1 MAQSPNS
8 HTTPVEHDY
17 AELRSL
23 LLAPEQTRLEQ
34 LQEQVEHIDLTA
46 QNLSR
51 VLPDAI
57 ALRGE
62 GDHQL
67 THVLTPH
74 VSEALGASVRR
85 QPHMIVDAIAP
96 IMMPAIRQAIAN
108 ALRSMVQS
116 LNQTIEH
123 SLSIQSVKWRVE
135 ALRTGKPFAEI
146 VLLHTLRYRVEQV
159 FLIHSQTGLLLAHAA
174 GDAVAV
180 QDQTLVSGML
190 SAIRSF
196 VQDSFGAD
204 PDQVLN
210 TLQVGE
216 LTVWIEQGPAAI
228 LAAVIRGTPPESLR
242 IHLQDTLTRIHAER
256 ADALAR
262 FTGDAATFASA
273 TPLLAECLHTQ
284 LESRRRGIAPMTW
297 VFVIGVLLVTTWWGL
312 SAYQEHQRWQSYLSR
327 LATEPG
333 LVVTDS
339 VPEGRRY
346 RLTGLRDPLA
356 ADPAVLLQDSGL
368 DTSRVD
374 AKWQPYY
381 ALDATFLLKR
391 AGFVLS
397 PPQTVQLSLD
407 GNKLT
412 AGGTAPADWIRQSR
426 SVARAL
432 PGLDGYD
439 DRRLVSNS
447 LEVLRQQLTEASIL
461 FEQGSSNLASSAQLQ
476 QVRHIVEMLRQL
488 EDLASLASATVTVS
502 IVGQTDV
509 LGGPSQNRRLSESRA
524 RAVLDAI
531 HPASFPALTFQ
542 TRGMPS
548 ESDLQRTT
556 PAVAHPQHRRASLG
570 ITIQPMP

>member
-1 MAQSPNS
+1 MAQPPNRS
-8 HTTPVEHDY
+8 TPPAEHDY

-34 LQEQVEHIDLTA
+34 LQEQVEHIDLNA

-108 ALRSMVQS
+108 ALRGMVQS

-146 VLLHTLRYRVEQV
+146 ILLHTLRYRVEQV

-204 PDQVLN
+204 PEQVLN

-242 IHLQDTLTRIHAER
+242 LHLQDTLTRIHAER
-256 ADALAR
+256 VDALAR
-262 FTGDAATFASA
+262 FTGDAATFASV
-273 TPLLAECLHTQ
+273 TPLLEECLRAQ
-284 LESRRRGIAPMTW
+284 FESRRRGIAPMTW
-297 VFVIGVLLVTTWWGL
+297 VLIIGALLVTTWWAL
-312 SAYQEHQRWQSYLSR
+312 STYQERQRWQSYLSR

-333 LVVTDS
+333 LVVTDAE
-339 VPEGRRY
+339 PEGGRY

-356 ADPAVLLQDSGL
+356 ADPAILMQDSGI
-368 DTSRVD
+368 DTSRVV

-381 ALDATFLLKR
+381 ALDTSFILKR
-391 AGFVLS
+391 AGFALS
-397 PPQTVQLSLD
+397 PPPTVHLALEGSH
-407 GNKLT
+407 LT
-412 AGGTAPADWIRQSR
+412 AGGTASADWIRQSR
-426 SVARAL
+426 SVARAI

-439 DRRLVSNS
+439 DRRLVSQS
-447 LEVLRQQLTEASIL
+447 LDMLRQQFTETSIL
-461 FEQGSSNLASSAQLQ
+461 FEQGSSKLVSPEQLQ
-476 QVRHIVEMLRQL
+476 QARRIVGMLRQL
-488 EDLASLASATVTVS
+488 EDLARLASAAVTVS

-509 LGGPSQNRRLSESRA
+509 VGGTSQNRRLSDGRA
-524 RAVLDAI
+524 KAVLDAI
-531 HPASFPALTFQ
+531 HPASFPALTFH
-542 TRGMPS
+542 TRGMAP
-548 ESDLQRTT
+548 EAELQRST
-556 PAVAHPQHRRASLG
+556 PAVSHPQHRRASLE

>member
-1 MAQSPNS
+1 MAQSRNAG
-8 HTTPVEHDY
+8 TTPGEQDY

-34 LQEQVEHIDLTA
+34 LREQVEHIDLNA

-62 GDHQL
+62 GDRQL

-74 VSEALGASVRR
+74 VSEALGTSVRR

-123 SLSIQSVKWRVE
+123 SLSIQSLKWRVE

-174 GDAVAV
+174 GDSVAV
-180 QDQTLVSGML
+180 QDQTLISGML

-196 VQDSFGAD
+196 VQDSFGAA

-228 LAAVIRGTPPESLR
+228 LAAVIRGTPPENLR
-242 IHLQDTLTRIHAER
+242 LHLQDILTRLHAER
-256 ADALAR
+256 SEALAR
-262 FTGDAATFASA
+262 FTGDAATFASV
-273 TPLLAECLHTQ
+273 TPLLDECLRAQ
-284 LESRRRGIAPMTW
+284 FESRRRGIAPMTW
-297 VFVIGVLLVTTWWGL
+297 VLVVVALLVTAWWGL
-312 SAYQEHQRWQSYLSR
+312 SSYQERQRWQAYLSH
-327 LATEPG
+327 LAMEPG
-333 LVVTDS
+333 LIVTHAES
-339 VPEGRRY
+339 EGRRY

-356 ADPAVLLQDSGL
+356 ADPVALLQDSGV
-368 DTSRVD
+368 DASRVEST
-374 AKWQPYY
+374 WQAYY
-381 ALDATFLLKR
+381 ALDPTFILKR
-391 AGFVLS
+391 VEFVLS
-397 PPQTVQLSLD
+397 PPQTVQLSLE
-407 GNKLT
+407 GSRLT

-426 SVARAL
+426 TLARAL

-439 DRRLVSNS
+439 DRRLVSRS
-447 LEVLRQQLTEASIL
+447 LDVLRQQLTETSIL
-461 FEQGSSNLASSAQLQ
+461 FEQGRSNLASPAQLQ
-476 QVRHIVEMLRQL
+476 DVRRIGELLRQL
-488 EDLASLASATVTVS
+488 DDMARLVGAAVTVS
-502 IVGQTDV
+502 IVGQTDIV
-509 LGGPSQNRRLSESRA
+509 GGPSLNRRLSESRA

-531 HPASFPALTFQ
+531 HPASFQALTFQ
-542 TRGMPS
+542 TRGMTP
-548 ESDLQRTT
+548 ETELQRAT
-556 PAVAHPQHRRASLG
+556 PAVAHPQYRRASLDV
-570 ITIQPMP
+570 TIQPLP

>member
-1 MAQSPNS
+1 MAQSRS
-8 HTTPVEHDY
+8 DGTTPGEQDY

-34 LQEQVEHIDLTA
+34 LREQVEHIDLNA

-74 VSEALGASVRR
+74 VSEALGTSVRR
-85 QPHMIVDAIAP
+85 QPHLIVDAIAP

-123 SLSIQSVKWRVE
+123 SLSIQSLKWRVE

-174 GDAVAV
+174 GDSVAV

-190 SAIRSF
+190 SAIRNF
-196 VQDSFGAD
+196 VQDSFGAA
-204 PDQVLN
+204 PNQVLN

-228 LAAVIRGTPPESLR
+228 LAAVIRGTPPENLR
-242 IHLQDTLTRIHAER
+242 LHLQDILTRIHADRSE
-256 ADALAR
+256 ALAR
-262 FTGDAATFASA
+262 FTGDAATFASV
-273 TPLLAECLHTQ
+273 TPLLEECLCAQ
-284 LESRRRGIAPMTW
+284 FESRRRGIAPMTW
-297 VFVIGVLLVTTWWGL
+297 ALMVVALLVTAWWGL
-312 SAYQEHQRWQSYLSR
+312 SSYQERQRWQTYLSH
-327 LATEPG
+327 LAAEPG
-333 LVVTDS
+333 LVVTNAES
-339 VPEGRRY
+339 EGRRY
-346 RLTGLRDPLA
+346 RVTGLRDPLA
-356 ADPAVLLQDSGL
+356 ADPAALLQDSGM
-368 DTSRVD
+368 DASRVES
-374 AKWQPYY
+374 KWQTYY
-381 ALDATFLLKR
+381 ALDPTFILKR

-397 PPQTVQLSLD
+397 PPQTVQLSLE
-407 GNKLT
+407 GSRLT

-426 SVARAL
+426 TVARAL

-439 DRRLVSNS
+439 DRRLMSRS
-447 LEVLRQQLTEASIL
+447 LDVLRQQLIETSIL
-461 FEQGSSNLASSAQLQ
+461 FEQGRSNLASPDQLQ
-476 QVRHIVEMLRQL
+476 DVRRIAELLRQL
-488 EDLASLASATVTVS
+488 DDMARLAGAAVSVS
-502 IVGQTDV
+502 IVGQTDIV
-509 LGGPSQNRRLSESRA
+509 GGPSLNRRLSESRA

-531 HPASFPALTFQ
+531 HPASFQALTFQ
-542 TRGMPS
+542 ARGMTP
-548 ESDLQRTT
+548 ETELQRAT
-556 PAVAHPQHRRASLG
+556 PAVAHPQHRRASLDV
-570 ITIQPMP
+570 TIQAVP

>member
-1 MAQSPNS
+1 MAQSRNDG
-8 HTTPVEHDY
+8 TTPGEQDY

-34 LQEQVEHIDLTA
+34 LREQVEHIDLNA

-74 VSEALGASVRR
+74 VSEALGTSVRR
-85 QPHMIVDAIAP
+85 QPHLIVDAIAP

-123 SLSIQSVKWRVE
+123 SLSIQSLKWRVE

-174 GDAVAV
+174 GDSVAV

-196 VQDSFGAD
+196 VQDSFGAA

-228 LAAVIRGTPPESLR
+228 LAAVIRGTPPENLR
-242 IHLQDTLTRIHAER
+242 LHLQDILTRIHADRSE
-256 ADALAR
+256 ALAR
-262 FTGDAATFASA
+262 FTGDAATFASV
-273 TPLLAECLHTQ
+273 TPLLEECLRAQ
-284 LESRRRGIAPMTW
+284 FESRRRGIALMTW
-297 VFVIGVLLVTTWWGL
+297 ALMVVALLFTAWWGL
-312 SAYQEHQRWQSYLSR
+312 SSYQERQRWQTYLSH
-327 LATEPG
+327 LAAEPG
-333 LVVTDS
+333 LVVTNAES
-339 VPEGRRY
+339 EGRRY

-356 ADPAVLLQDSGL
+356 ADPAALLQDSGM
-368 DTSRVD
+368 DASRVES
-374 AKWQPYY
+374 KWQAYY
-381 ALDATFLLKR
+381 ALDPTFILKR

-397 PPQTVQLSLD
+397 PPQTVQLSLE
-407 GNKLT
+407 GSRLT
-412 AGGTAPADWIRQSR
+412 AGGTAPADWIRHSR
-426 SVARAL
+426 TVARAL

-439 DRRLVSNS
+439 DRRLVSCS
-447 LEVLRQQLTEASIL
+447 LDVLRQQLIETSIL
-461 FEQGSSNLASSAQLQ
+461 FEQGRSNLASPDQLQ
-476 QVRHIVEMLRQL
+476 DVRRIAELLRQL
-488 EDLASLASATVTVS
+488 DDMARLAGAAVSVS
-502 IVGQTDV
+502 IVGQTDIV
-509 LGGPSQNRRLSESRA
+509 GGPSLNRRLSESRA

-531 HPASFPALTFQ
+531 HPASFQALTFQ
-542 TRGMPS
+542 ARGMTP
-548 ESDLQRTT
+548 ETELQRAT
-556 PAVAHPQHRRASLG
+556 PAVAHPQHRRASLDV
-570 ITIQPMP
+570 TIQAVP

>member
-1 MAQSPNS
+1 MAQSRNAG
-8 HTTPVEHDY
+8 TTPGEQDY

-34 LQEQVEHIDLTA
+34 LQEQVEHIDLNA

-51 VLPDAI
+51 ILPEAI

-62 GDHQL
+62 GDHHL

-123 SLSIQSVKWRVE
+123 SLSIQSLKWRLE

-174 GDAVAV
+174 GDSVAV

-196 VQDSFGAD
+196 VQDSFGAT

-242 IHLQDTLTRIHAER
+242 MHLQDTLARIHAER
-256 ADALAR
+256 SDALAR
-262 FTGDAATFASA
+262 FTGDAATFASL
-273 TPLLAECLHTQ
+273 TPLLEECLRAQ
-284 LESRRRGIAPMTW
+284 FESRRRGVAPMTW
-297 VFVIGVLLVTTWWGL
+297 VLVVGALLVTAWWGL
-312 SAYQEHQRWQSYLSR
+312 SAYQERQRWQTYLSH
-327 LATEPG
+327 LAAEPG
-333 LVVTDS
+333 LVVTDVES
-339 VPEGRRY
+339 EGRRY

-356 ADPAVLLQDSGL
+356 ADPAVLLQDSGI
-368 DTSRVD
+368 DASRVES
-374 AKWQPYY
+374 KWQPYY
-381 ALDATFLLKR
+381 ALDPTLILKR

-397 PPQTVQLSLD
+397 PPQTVHLSLE
-407 GNKLT
+407 GSSLI

-426 SVARAL
+426 ISARAL
-432 PGLDGYD
+432 PGLDRYD
-439 DRRLVSNS
+439 DRRLVSQS
-447 LEVLRQQLTEASIL
+447 LELLRQPLTETSIL
-461 FEQGSSNLASSAQLQ
+461 FEQGRSTLASPEQLQ
-476 QVRHIVEMLRQL
+476 QIRRITEMLRQL
-488 EDLASLASATVTVS
+488 DDMAGLAGAAVTVS

-509 LGGPSQNRRLSESRA
+509 VGGPIQNRRLSESRA

-531 HPASFPALTFQ
+531 HPVTFHALTFQ
-542 TRGMPS
+542 TKGQTPEA
-548 ESDLQRTT
+548 ESQRAI
-556 PAVAHPQHRRASLG
+556 PAVAHPQHRRASLDV
-570 ITIQPMP
+570 TIQPVP

>member
-1 MAQSPNS
+1 MAQSPNGG
-8 HTTPVEHDY
+8 TTPGEHDY

-34 LQEQVEHIDLTA
+34 LQEQVEHIDLNA

-57 ALRGE
+57 ALRGQS
-62 GDHQL
+62 DHRL

-74 VSEALGASVRR
+74 VSEALGVSVRR

-123 SLSIQSVKWRVE
+123 SLSLQSVKWRVE

-159 FLIHSQTGLLLAHAA
+159 FLIHTETGLLLAHAA
-174 GDAVAV
+174 GDSVAV

-196 VQDSFGAD
+196 VQDSFGAN

-228 LAAVIRGTPPESLR
+228 LAAVIRGTPPENLR
-242 IHLQDTLTRIHAER
+242 VHLQDTLDRIHAER
-256 ADALAR
+256 PEALAR
-262 FTGDAATFASA
+262 FTGDAATFASV
-273 TPLLAECLHTQ
+273 TPLLEECLRTQ
-284 LESRRRGIAPMTW
+284 FESRRRGVAPMTW
-297 VFVIGVLLVTTWWGL
+297 VLVVVALCATAWWGL
-312 SAYQEHQRWQSYLSR
+312 SAYQERQRWHTYLTR
-327 LATEPG
+327 LAAQPG
-333 LVVTDS
+333 LVVTGS
-339 VPEGRRY
+339 ESESRGY

-356 ADPAVLLQDSGL
+356 ADPAALLQDSGI
-368 DTSRVD
+368 DANRVD

-381 ALDATFLLKR
+381 ALDAAFVLKR

-397 PPQTVQLSLD
+397 PPQTVQLSLE
-407 GNKLT
+407 GNSLT

-426 SVARAL
+426 TLARTL

-439 DRRLVSNS
+439 DRRLVSRS
-447 LEVLRQQLTEASIL
+447 FEELSQRLTAASIL
-461 FEQGSSNLASSAQLQ
+461 FEQGSSALASPEQLHT
-476 QVRHIVEMLRQL
+476 VRRIAEMLRQL
-488 EDLASLASATVTVS
+488 DDMARLTDAAVTVS

-509 LGGPSQNRRLSESRA
+509 LGGPNQNRRLSESRA

-531 HPASFPALTFQ
+531 HPAAFHALTFQ
-542 TRGMPS
+542 TRGLAP
-548 ESDLQRTT
+548 T
-556 PAVAHPQHRRASLG
+556 PELHGAPATVAHPQHRRASLD
-570 ITIQPMP
+570 ITIQPLP

>member
-1 MAQSPNS
+1 MAASPNAGR
-8 HTTPVEHDY
+8 TPSEHDY

-34 LQEQVEHIDLTA
+34 LREQVEHIDLNA

-85 QPHMIVDAIAP
+85 QPHMIVEAIAP

-159 FLIHSQTGLLLAHAA
+159 FLIHAQTGLLLAHAA

-196 VQDSFGAD
+196 VQDSFGAT

-242 IHLQDTLTRIHAER
+242 LHLQDTLDRIHAER
-256 ADALAR
+256 SEALAR
-262 FTGDAATFASA
+262 FTGDAATFATV
-273 TPLLAECLHTQ
+273 TPLLEECLRAQ
-284 LESRRRGIAPMTW
+284 FESRRRGVAPMTW
-297 VFVIGVLLVTTWWGL
+297 VLVVAAILITAWWGL
-312 SAYQEHQRWQSYLSR
+312 SAYQERQRWQTYLSQ

-333 LVVTDS
+333 LVVTNS
-339 VPEGRRY
+339 ESEGGRY

-356 ADPAVLLQDSGL
+356 VDPAILLQDSGI
-368 DTSRVD
+368 DTSRVES
-374 AKWQPYY
+374 KWQPYY
-381 ALDATFLLKR
+381 ALDPTFLVKR

-397 PPQTVQLSLD
+397 PPQTVQFSLE
-407 GNKLT
+407 GSRLT
-412 AGGTAPADWIRQSR
+412 AAGTAPAEWIRQSR
-426 SVARAL
+426 TLARAL

-439 DRRLVSNS
+439 DRQLVRQS
-447 LEVLRQQLTEASIL
+447 LEVLRLQLTAASIL
-461 FEQGSSNLASSAQLQ
+461 FEQGSSHLTLPEQLQ
-476 QVRHIVEMLRQL
+476 QVRRVADMLRQL
-488 EDLASLASATVTVS
+488 DDLAHLAGAAVTVS

-509 LGGPSQNRRLSESRA
+509 VGGPHQNRRLSESRA
-524 RAVLDAI
+524 RAVFDAI
-531 HPASFPALTFQ
+531 HPTAFHALTFH
-542 TRGMPS
+542 TRGMTP
-548 ESDLQRTT
+548 ETDVQRPTQ
-556 PAVAHPQHRRASLG
+556 AMAHPQHRRVSLDV
-570 ITIQPMP
+570 TIQPVP

>member
-1 MAQSPNS
+1 MAQSPNPGS
-8 HTTPVEHDY
+8 TPVEHDY

-85 QPHMIVDAIAP
+85 QPQMIVDAIAP

-123 SLSIQSVKWRVE
+123 SLSIQSLKWRVE

-159 FLIHSQTGLLLAHAA
+159 FLIHSHTGLLLAHAA

-196 VQDSFGAD
+196 VQDSFGAT
-204 PDQVLN
+204 PDQALN

-242 IHLQDTLTRIHAER
+242 LHLQDTLDHIHAER
-256 ADALAR
+256 SEALAR
-262 FTGDAATFASA
+262 FTGDASTFSSV
-273 TPLLAECLHTQ
+273 TPLLEECLRAQ
-284 LESRRRGIAPMTW
+284 FESRRRGVAPMTW
-297 VFVIGVLLVTTWWGL
+297 VLVVVALLGMAWWGL
-312 SAYQEHQRWQSYLSR
+312 STYQERQRWQTYLTR
-327 LATEPG
+327 LSAEPG
-333 LVVTDS
+333 LVVTS
-339 VPEGRRY
+339 TESESGRY

-356 ADPAVLLQDSGL
+356 ADPAVLLQDSGI
-368 DTSRVD
+368 DTSRLD

-381 ALDATFLLKR
+381 ALDAAVVLKR
-391 AGFVLS
+391 ARMVLS
-397 PPQTVQLSLD
+397 PPQTVHLSLE
-407 GNKLT
+407 GNRLT
-412 AGGTAPADWIRQSR
+412 AGGIAPADWITQSR
-426 SVARAL
+426 ILARAL
-432 PGLDGYD
+432 PGPDGYD
-439 DRRLVSNS
+439 DRRLVNS
-447 LEVLRQQLTEASIL
+447 SLDALSHRLTEASIL
-461 FEQGSSNLASSAQLQ
+461 FEQGSIRLTSPEQLHSIRRISEVLQ
-476 QVRHIVEMLRQL
+476 QLNDMAR
-488 EDLASLASATVTVS
+488 LAGAAVTVS
-502 IVGQTDV
+502 IVGETDV
-509 LGGPSQNRRLSESRA
+509 VGDPNQNRRLSESRA

-531 HPASFPALTFQ
+531 HPAAFHALTFQ
-542 TRGMPS
+542 TRGITSATELHGAPA
-548 ESDLQRTT
+548 
-556 PAVAHPQHRRASLG
+556 AVAHPQHRRASLEV
-570 ITIQPMP
+570 TIQPLP